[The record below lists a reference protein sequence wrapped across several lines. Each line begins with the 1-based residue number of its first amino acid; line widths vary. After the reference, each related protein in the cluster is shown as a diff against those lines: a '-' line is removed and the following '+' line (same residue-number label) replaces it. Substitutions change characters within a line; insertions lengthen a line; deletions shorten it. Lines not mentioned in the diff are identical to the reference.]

1 MVPVSKPTTGREK
14 LTLTFHGAAETVTG
28 SCLELA
34 RGGEGILVDC
44 GLFQGSRSLEALN
57 LGRFGFDPRR
67 IAGVVLTH
75 AHIDHSGLLP
85 KLVAQGFTGPIWCTP
100 ATRDLLEFMLADSGR
115 IQEMEAERHNRRRDR
130 SGAPAFEPLYTEQDA
145 MAAWRQCRPV
155 ELCEWFEPAAGFRTR
170 LWNAG
175 HVLGSASVELHAGAV
190 RLVLSGDIGPE
201 FKAFHAD
208 PGAPAG
214 VDHVICESTY
224 AGRKRQKLTIEER
237 RIALQAEVAGALAR
251 GGNLVIPTFALERT
265 QELLL
270 DLAQLRRSGR
280 IPGVPVFI
288 DSPLASRL
296 TGVFA
301 RYGSELE
308 DMDGA
313 DIFDDPY
320 FHFVRD
326 TAESIRLNS
335 MSGAIILA
343 GSGMCEGGR
352 IRHHL
357 LHNLSR
363 RDSTV
368 LFVGFQA
375 QGTLGR
381 VILDGAAVARIS
393 GNDVEVRAQIRRIDN
408 YSAHADG
415 DELLEWIAARTPIS
429 GTLFLDHGEPD
440 GMEAMRRELQ
450 KREPTLEVRLPK
462 IGERYEL
469 PKGRRARRLTTGDKA
484 AQDAVGRDWQN
495 AYADLVTGLKSNLA
509 RIPEPRRQEAV
520 ERLRRVLE
528 SYADFRDGRRKQA
541 KG

>member
-1 MVPVSKPTTGREK
+1 MMLLSKTKNGPEM

-28 SCLELA
+28 SCMELA
-34 RGGEGILVDC
+34 LHEQRILVDC

-57 LGRFGFDPRR
+57 VGPFGFDPRR
-67 IAGVVLTH
+67 VAAVVLTH

-85 KLVAQGFTGPIWCTP
+85 KLVAQGFAGDIWCTP

-130 SGAPAFEPLYTEQDA
+130 AGARTFEPLYTERDA
-145 MAAWRQCRPV
+145 MKAW
-155 ELCEWFEPAAGFRTR
+155 ELCKPAELCDWFEPTPGFRTR

-175 HVLGSASVELHAGAV
+175 HVLGSASVELQAAGV
-190 RLVLSGDIGPE
+190 RMVLSGDIGPE

-214 VDHVICESTY
+214 VDHVVCESTY
-224 AGRKRQKLTIEER
+224 GGRERQKLTVEER
-237 RIALQAEVAGALAR
+237 RTTLQAEVVGALAR

-270 DLAQLRRSGR
+270 DLAVLRREGR
-280 IPGVPVFI
+280 IPKVPVFI

-301 RYGSELE
+301 RYGAELE
-308 DMDGA
+308 GTDDGA
-313 DIFDDPY
+313 IFGDPA

-335 MSGAIILA
+335 MSGAIIMA

-381 VILDGAAVARIS
+381 VILDGAQMARIS
-393 GNDVEVRAQIRRIDN
+393 GNDVEVRAQIRRIDS

-415 DELLEWIAARTPIS
+415 GELLEWVAERAPIS
-429 GTLFLDHGEPD
+429 GTLFLDHGEPE

-450 KREPTLEVRLPK
+450 KREPGLNLRLPR
-462 IGERYEL
+462 IGEKYEL
-469 PKGRRARRLTTGDKA
+469 PAGAPARRLTTGDRA
-484 AQDAVGRDWQN
+484 AQGAVGRDWQN
-495 AYADLVTGLKSNLA
+495 AYAELVTGLKTELA
-509 RIPEPRRQEAV
+509 RVPETRRQEAV
-520 ERLRRVLE
+520 ERLRQVLQ
-528 SYADFRDGRRKQA
+528 SYTDFREDRRKQS

>member
-1 MVPVSKPTTGREK
+1 MTGGP
-14 LTLTFHGAAETVTG
+14 LTLTFHGAAQTVTG
-28 SCLELA
+28 SCMEFA
-34 RGGEGILVDC
+34 VGSRHVLVDC
-44 GLFQGSRSLEALN
+44 GLFQGSRSLETLN
-57 LGRFGFDPRR
+57 LSAFGFDPRQ
-67 IAGVVLTH
+67 IAAVILTH

-85 KLVAQGFTGPIWCTP
+85 KLVAQGFTGSIWCTP
-100 ATRDLLEFMLADSGR
+100 PTRDLLEFMLADSGR

-130 SGAPAFEPLYTEQDA
+130 AGAGPFEPLYTESNA
-145 MAAWRQCRPV
+145 IAAWQQCKPF
-155 ELCEWFEPAAGFRTR
+155 ELCEWFEPAPGFRAR

-175 HVLGSASVELHAGAV
+175 HVLGSASVELQAAGV
-190 RLVLSGDIGPE
+190 RAVLSGDIGPE
-201 FKAFHAD
+201 FKAFHPD
-208 PGAPAG
+208 PGSPAG
-214 VDHVICESTY
+214 VDHVVCESTY
-224 AGRKRQKLTIEER
+224 GGRQRQKLTIEER
-237 RIALQAEVAGALAR
+237 RTTLQAEVGAALAR

-270 DLAQLRRSGR
+270 DLAKLRRAGR

-301 RYGSELE
+301 RYGSGLE
-308 DMDGA
+308 GTEDG
-313 DIFDDPY
+313 DVFNDPA

-335 MSGAIILA
+335 MSGAIIMA

-363 RDSTV
+363 RESTV

-381 VILDGAAVARIS
+381 VILDGAPVARIS
-393 GNDVEVRAQIRRIDN
+393 GNDVQVRAQIRRLDS

-415 DELLEWIAARTPIS
+415 EELLEWTAARAPIA
-429 GTLFLDHGEPD
+429 GTLFLDHGEPN
-440 GMEAMRRELQ
+440 GMEAMRQALQ
-450 KREPTLEVRLPK
+450 NRDPALEVRLPK
-462 IGERYEL
+462 IGEKYEL
-469 PKGRRARRLTTGDKA
+469 PPGRPARRLTTGDEA
-484 AQDAVGRDWQN
+484 AQGAIGRDWQN
-495 AYADLVTGLKSNLA
+495 AYAELVTGLKSNLA
-509 RIPEPRRQEAV
+509 KIPETRRQEAI
-520 ERLRRVLE
+520 ERLREVLQ
-528 SYADFRDGRRKQA
+528 SYTDFREDRRRNA